1 MSLDSETE
9 KRIEEKILRRL
20 KKQEES
26 RIATAIEQ
34 RMREEKA
41 NWRDDEMNRIIQ
53 EMRER
58 FQNELTNSPF
68 MAEMAKKGV
77 NGEGQSEIAMQMFQ
91 QSLLASSLYNGGNPQ
106 AEDKGAAGTAGMAV
120 AADGTR
126 SRSASKESSWNNA
139 CMAFEALR
147 VVVWKH
153 SFLPRVKLVKN
164 ASTGVYNTVT
174 EVDADESFA
183 HIMVGD
189 VLTSVNGRPIDESV
203 QSEEDLNDIFAAFA
217 SPLVFKFDAAD
228 PENGRVHDYT
238 VTWSNGPLGVTLKD
252 DCANQKVP
260 IVNRLTKK
268 AGSVAVKQNIAIGDV
283 LVAINNIDTI
293 QLGCSLSM
301 SILKKVQLP
310 AKLRF
315 RGVGGP
321 APGSAAKE
329 DEAEQ
334 PQAVPSLKSDNVDL
348 TMSMT
353 RPSTYIVTW
362 GEGPLGLTIIPG
374 LNENDL
380 PVIKKVTGTGT
391 SPGIEKAQIGDYLES
406 MNDVST
412 NGMHF
417 EKVVSYLK
425 STPKPVV
432 LRFFSSMPDETSK
445 SIRGVAPAAAAAS
458 ASNGAKEVTVQR
470 RMPSQEQ
477 VMPPPVPPARSPP
490 VEASV
495 SRAMPTS
502 APAPP
507 YVPAPAPVPIPVPAP
522 QQDMYQVVWGSGP
535 LGLTIDAIPNGV
547 GVYIKRISSMGAA
560 ATLSED
566 SIGDTLIYINDM
578 DVTRLVFHDVVA
590 HLKNVPR
597 PVTLHFRRTD
607 RSGASSF
614 MSNSSSN
621 SSMSGAQYMH
631 SLSSSSS
638 HRLSDVP
645 ARGRKPSVRDENHSG
660 VQYYNVVWQEGASLG
675 LSLRAADATCEYPY
689 ITRVTGAGSAAHL
702 PDTVIN
708 DPLISVDGRSV
719 HKRDKTFDEVMSMLK
734 TMQKPIT
741 LKFQAL
747 GMNQMPRAGS
757 TANIHA
763 LVDNHA
769 PTHAQPPQS
778 HPEPPQAPSWRGGAS
793 SSKLYQSSSSG
804 GGFQPSQ
811 SYQGPST
818 QPDPR
823 LGPGGAALQQQQSSL
838 SKSYAGPNQQH
849 DAAANEQK
857 FSSIQAPFLVQN
869 KLSTG
874 RRQKM
879 LKGLK
884 K

>member
-1 MSLDSETE
+1 
-9 KRIEEKILRRL
+9 
-20 KKQEES
+20 
-26 RIATAIEQ
+26 
-34 RMREEKA
+34 MREEKA

-58 FQNELTNSPF
+58 FQNELTNSAF

-91 QSLLASSLYNGGNPQ
+91 QSLLASSLYNGGGNPQ
-106 AEDKGAAGTAGMAV
+106 AEDKSGAAGAAGMAV
-120 AADGTR
+120 AVDGTR

-139 CMAFEALR
+139 CVTFEALR

-164 ASTGVYNTVT
+164 DSTGVYNTIT

-183 HIMVGD
+183 HIVAGD

-321 APGSAAKE
+321 APGSAAAKE

-334 PQAVPSLKSDNVDL
+334 PHVVPTPKSDTTVDL

-362 GEGPLGLTIIPG
+362 AEGPLGLTIIPG
-374 LNENDL
+374 LNDNDL

-412 NGMHF
+412 SGMHF

-432 LRFFSSMPDETSK
+432 LRFFSAMPDEASK
-445 SIRGVAPAAAAAS
+445 SIRGMAPVAAAAS
-458 ASNGAKEVTVQR
+458 VSDGAAKEVTVQR

-477 VMPPPVPPARSPP
+477 VVPPPAPPPARSPP

-495 SRAMPTS
+495 ARAMPTP
-502 APAPP
+502 APAPQ
-507 YVPAPAPVPIPVPAP
+507 YMPAPAPVPVPVPAP
-522 QQDMYQVVWGSGP
+522 QQDMYQIVWGSGP

-560 ATLSED
+560 AQLSED

-631 SLSSSSS
+631 SHSSSSS

-645 ARGRKPSVRDENHSG
+645 ARGRKPSIRDENHSG

-719 HKRDKTFDEVMSMLK
+719 HKRDKTFDEVMGMLK

-757 TANIHA
+757 SANIHA
-763 LVDNHA
+763 LVENHA
-769 PTHAQPPQS
+769 PMHSAPPQS
-778 HPEPPQAPSWRGGAS
+778 RPEPPQAPSWRGGAS
-793 SSKLYQSSSSG
+793 SSKLYQSSSG
-804 GGFQPSQ
+804 RGENFQPSQ
-811 SYQGPST
+811 SYQGPPT

-823 LGPGGAALQQQQSSL
+823 SGPGGAALQHQQSSL
-838 SKSYAGPNQQH
+838 SKSYAGPNQH